1 MVLRFI
7 LRKVFPC
14 SLYVRVSKNKFEIT
28 HIETKKQT
36 QVVPEEPFA
45 TQRLLIGEFLIA
57 EECLRKAFHDIT
69 NRWTMI
75 LGPTVII
82 HPLEMIE
89 GGLSPI
95 EYRVLR
101 EVAYGAGAKN
111 VKIWIGHVLSD
122 QEVLEKIVD
131 DKDTI

>member
-1 MVLRFI
+1 MILKFI

-28 HIETKKQT
+28 HIESKQQIQAT
-36 QVVPEEPFA
+36 PEEPFT
-45 TQRLLIGEFLIA
+45 TQRLLIGEFIIA
-57 EECLRKAFHDIT
+57 EDCLRNIT
-69 NRWTMI
+69 NKWAML
-75 LGPTVII
+75 LGPSVII

-95 EYRVLR
+95 ENRVLL
-101 EVAYGAGAKN
+101 EVAHGAGAKN
-111 VKIWIGHVLSD
+111 VKIWIGNVLSD
-122 QEVLEKIVD
+122 QEVLEQIVH